1 MIYDAQFLNI
11 WSIIFDFNLCW
22 KIFVKRMKYKN
33 QKIDTMI
40 NLYRKSF
47 ISVIMY
53 VRETRIF
60 EKFPRNKFIIFCT
73 HFKFLFFLPWG
84 LFSSIFSLC
93 FLELP
98 VC

>member
-11 WSIIFDFNLCW
+11 RSVIFDFNLCW

-40 NLYRKSF
+40 NLYGKSF

-60 EKFPRNKFIIFCT
+60 EKFP
-73 HFKFLFFLPWG
+73 
-84 LFSSIFSLC
+84 
-93 FLELP
+93 
-98 VC
+98 